1 MSDQSKILG
10 ISAFYHDSAA
20 CLVIDGEIIA
30 AAQEER
36 FTRVKHDYNFPVN
49 AARYC
54 LKEAGIPAEQLD
66 YVGFYDKPL
75 LKFDRLLETYLDYA
89 PAGFR
94 SFLKSMP
101 LWMKEKLWMPDLIRT
116 EMAKANGIEDER
128 AAKKARKKFEW
139 KLLFGDHHESHAA
152 SAFYPSPFEEAAI
165 LTIDGV
171 GEWATSS
178 IGIGKGKEITLLKEL
193 RFPDSLGLLYSAFT
207 YYTGFR
213 VNSGEYKVMGLAPY
227 GEPKYVSLIKDKL
240 AEVRD
245 DGSIRMNHE
254 FFSYSQGLRMTNRAF
269 DRVFG
274 AQPRRPESKI
284 TQREMD
290 LASSIQ
296 AITEEAMLKMVGYVH
311 KETGMTKLCMAGG
324 VALNCVAN
332 GRILREGPFE
342 DLWIQPAA
350 GDAGGAIGIALAIW
364 HRYLGNER
372 VSPEKAGTWKSDAGN
387 GGTGVPPVD
396 GNGTGAPVGHAQD
409 TTLPPYVDGM
419 NGSYLGPQDS
429 VAEIEAFLQTRNL
442 PYTKYSRAELPGV
455 VADRLA
461 AGKIIG
467 LHQGRMEFGPRALG
481 ARSIIGDARSPA
493 MQSVM
498 NLKIKY
504 RESFRPFAPSVLRE
518 HVADWFELNY
528 DSPYMM
534 LVADVARAHR
544 RQMTAE
550 EKELWGIEK
559 LNIKRSEIP
568 AVTHVDYSAR
578 IQTVRRETNPLY
590 WEIIEAF
597 RQQTGCPVIVN
608 TSFNVRGEPI
618 VCTPEDS
625 YRCFMR
631 TEMDY
636 LVLET
641 CVLDKKDQPAFAEKT
656 DWRREFKLD

>member
-1 MSDQSKILG
+1 MSKILG

-20 CLVIDGEIIA
+20 CLVADGEILA

-36 FTRVKHDYNFPVN
+36 FTRIKHDHNFPVN

-54 LKEAGIPAEQLD
+54 LQEAGITAEQLD
-66 YVGFYDKPL
+66 FVGFYDKPL

-89 PAGFR
+89 PAGFA
-94 SFLKSMP
+94 SFLKAMP

-116 EMAKANGIEDER
+116 EMAKATGIEDER
-128 AAKKARKKFEW
+128 AAKKAGKKFEW

-165 LTIDGV
+165 LTVDGV

-178 IGIGKGKEITLLKEL
+178 IGIGKGNEITLLKEL

-207 YYTGFR
+207 YYTGFK

-227 GEPKYVSLIKDKL
+227 GEPKYVALIKDKL

-254 FFSYSQGLRMTNRAF
+254 YFSYSQGLRMTNTAF
-269 DRVFG
+269 DRIFDG
-274 AQPRRPESKI
+274 RPRRPESKI

-290 LASSIQ
+290 LARSIQ
-296 AITEEAMLKMVGYVH
+296 AITEEAILKMVQH
-311 KETGMTKLCMAGG
+311 AHQETGLPKLCMAGG

-332 GRILREGPFE
+332 GRVLREGPFK
-342 DLWIQPAA
+342 DIWIQPAA
-350 GDAGGAIGIALAIW
+350 GDAGGAVGIALAIW
-364 HRYLGNER
+364 HRYLGKER
-372 VSPEKAGTWKSDAGN
+372 VSAEAAGKWHSVSGQNGN
-387 GGTGVPPVD
+387 G
-396 GNGTGAPVGHAQD
+396 
-409 TTLPPYVDGM
+409 LPPYLDGM
-419 NGSYLGPQDS
+419 KGSYLGPQNS
-429 VAEIEAFLQTRNL
+429 VEEIERFLQTRNL
-442 PYTKYSRAELPGV
+442 PYTKYSREQLPEV
-455 VADRLA
+455 VAEHLA

-518 HVADWFELNY
+518 HAAEWFELDY

-534 LVADVARAHR
+534 LVADVAPGRR
-544 RQMTAE
+544 RQMSGEE
-550 EKELWGIEK
+550 EKLWGIDK
-559 LNIKRSEIP
+559 LNVSRSEIP

-578 IQTVRRETNPLY
+578 IQTVRKETNPLY

-597 RQQTGCPVIVN
+597 RQKTGCPVIVN

-618 VCTPEDS
+618 VCAPEDS

-631 TEMDY
+631 TEMDF

-641 CVLDKKDQPAFAEKT
+641 CVLDKKDQPKFEEET
-656 DWRREFKLD
+656 DWRSQVTLD